1 MRAAGVYRK
10 PWYGDAPSATCT
22 TTRRLRLQNV
32 TAGAKEREMHTYIH
46 TLRSDDGRTPRFRDP
61 MARLVLVSVS
71 EKGGGGSANSVPE
84 KNIID
89 YSGRN
94 SYSTLSPPSIPK
106 PPASS
111 AVSWA
116 LRPPGLDPLLVD
128 WLVLGQRL
136 RKRGGALFFAAH
148 GPHALALH
156 RAAKCRHSIAPPLL
170 CRHCVRSSSTL
181 THRDRK
187 VCVSHLRVSCPALHT
202 HHFSCAK
209 FNEAHGPRPRRPPDA
224 VGGCGPGGRRLYA
237 GHH

>member
-1 MRAAGVYRK
+1 
-10 PWYGDAPSATCT
+10 
-22 TTRRLRLQNV
+22 
-32 TAGAKEREMHTYIH
+32 MHTYIH

-61 MARLVLVSVS
+61 MARLVLVCEMIEAESGVR
-71 EKGGGGSANSVPE
+71 ANSLPE
-84 KNIID
+84 KNKKYTIPILD
-89 YSGRN
+89 FVPSP
-94 SYSTLSPPSIPK
+94 SPPP
-106 PPASS
+106 SS
-111 AVSWA
+111 TVSWA

-148 GPHALALH
+148 GPHPLALH
-156 RAAKCRHSIAPPLL
+156 RAAKCRHSIAPQLL

-237 GHH
+237 SHH